1 MSLLRPTLLA
11 VGFFVLS
18 GTAAE
23 AQRVPSSVWTRSDV
37 RRDSRDGRDS
47 DSDSDSDSDRRR
59 NRSVWDRYP
68 DRDRD
73 RDRDRARN
81 RYPTTARDV
90 LLGRTRDRDRQI
102 DRIHDDWHRRN
113 DRYKGS
119 REWDR
124 RHQEL
129 HRDLDRMRRDSDRMR
144 RDGRYD
150 SRPRNNGAGRASGR
164 VN

>member
-1 MSLLRPTLLA
+1 MSLLRPTLTALA
-11 VGFFVLS
+11 LVLVG
-18 GTAAE
+18 TAAAE
-23 AQRVPSSVWTRSDV
+23 AQRVPSSVWTRA
-37 RRDSRDGRDS
+37 DSRWESRDDR

-59 NRSVWDRYP
+59 RSVW

-81 RYPTTARDV
+81 RRYPTTARDI
-90 LLGRTRDRDRQI
+90 LLGRTPRGVDRRQI
-102 DRIHDDWHRRN
+102 ERIHEDWHRRN
-113 DRYKGS
+113 DRHKGT

-129 HRDLDRMRRDSDRMR
+129 HRDLDRMRRD
-144 RDGRYD
+144 GRYD
-150 SRPRNNGAGRASGR
+150 SRGARSGAGRASGR